1 MHLFRYI
8 KERTIKIEIL
18 IWLRWNSN
26 CFRVNIFGKLYIH
39 SIKRFWNIQKIVI
52 WILSI
57 FKNSV
62 IHSKLQITP
71 TQLHLIVFL
80 FRNGVVD
87 LELIVYDATLELLEK
102 RESQEGKRKLKFRQ
116 WEESRA
122 MRRCLSS
129 WQQIDIVSFVVVNL

>member
-1 MHLFRYI
+1 MKLELFSSKYIWKVIYTFYQKVLKYSKDRHLN
-8 KERTIKIEIL
+8 L
-18 IWLRWNSN
+18 INFQKLGYQSLR
-26 CFRVNIFGKLYIH
+26 
-39 SIKRFWNIQKIVI
+39 
-52 WILSI
+52 
-57 FKNSV
+57 
-62 IHSKLQITP
+62 IT

-122 MRRCLSS
+122 MRRCLYLSS

>member
-26 CFRVNIFGKLYIH
+26 CFRVNIFGKLYT
-39 SIKRFWNIQKIVI
+39 FYQKV
-52 WILSI
+52 L
-57 FKNSV
+57 KY
-62 IHSKLQITP
+62 SKDRHLNLINFQKLGYQSLRIT

-122 MRRCLSS
+122 MRRCLYLSS

>member
-26 CFRVNIFGKLYIH
+26 CFRVNIFGKLYT
-39 SIKRFWNIQKIVI
+39 FYQKILKYSKDRHLNLI
-52 WILSI
+52 NFQKLGY
-57 FKNSV
+57 
-62 IHSKLQITP
+62 SKLQITP

-122 MRRCLSS
+122 MRRCLYLSS